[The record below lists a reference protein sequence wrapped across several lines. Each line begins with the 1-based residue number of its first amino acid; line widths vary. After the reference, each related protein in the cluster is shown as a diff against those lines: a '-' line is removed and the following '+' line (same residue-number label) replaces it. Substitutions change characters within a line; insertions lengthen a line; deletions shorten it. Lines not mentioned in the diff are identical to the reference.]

1 MTPPRPV
8 VGGAALAA
16 LACARRAFDIAALA
30 ILFAPLWLAVVGPAD
45 ADDIA
50 GDFDF
55 YVLSLSWSPSWC
67 EAEGE
72 ADDPQ
77 CDGRRPFA
85 FTVHGLWPQ
94 HEDGWPEYCR
104 ADRRPS
110 RADIE
115 GVLDIMPSAGLA
127 RYQWRKHGACAG
139 LNPTAYFE
147 TMRRARTR
155 IAIPEPYRRLR
166 QWTSVDPNAVE
177 AAFRTANPGLEADA
191 VAVTCDGR
199 RLREVRIC
207 LTRDDLSFRD
217 CPDVDRRG
225 CRRSSVAMPPI
236 R

>member
-1 MTPPRPV
+1 MSLVRRCVGRAAAAAV
-8 VGGAALAA
+8 VFSSLVLASAAPAKA
-16 LACARRAFDIAALA
+16 DDVAGAFDY
-30 ILFAPLWLAVVGPAD
+30 
-45 ADDIA
+45 
-50 GDFDF
+50 

-94 HEDGWPEYCR
+94 HEDGWPEFCR
-104 ADRRPS
+104 ADRGPN
-110 RADIE
+110 RADID

-139 LNPTAYFE
+139 LDPTAYFE
-147 TMRRARTR
+147 TLRRARAR
-155 IAIPEPYRRLR
+155 VAIPDPFKRLR
-166 QWTSVDPNAVE
+166 QWTTVDPNRVE
-177 AAFRTANPGLEADA
+177 AAFRAANPGLSADA

-207 LTRDDLSFRD
+207 LTRDDLAFRP

-225 CRRSSVAMPPI
+225 CRRSSVAMPPV